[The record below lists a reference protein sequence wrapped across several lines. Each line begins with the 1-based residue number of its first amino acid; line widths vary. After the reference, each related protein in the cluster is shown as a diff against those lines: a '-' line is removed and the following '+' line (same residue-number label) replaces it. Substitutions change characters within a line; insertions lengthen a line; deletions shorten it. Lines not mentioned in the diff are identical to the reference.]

1 MKFSQILLLL
11 MVSASSSLS
20 GDDRPNIVFLF
31 ADDWGRYASA
41 YQEIEGPQSINALID
56 TPHFDRVA
64 NEGALFSN
72 AFVPAPSCTPCR
84 SSLLSGRYFWNTGRA
99 AILQGAVWD
108 PEIPSYP
115 LELEKSGYHIG
126 YSYKVWT
133 PGRPANAPY
142 GAKRT
147 AYHQGG
153 TNFNRF
159 SQYTSAKAPQSG
171 VEEAKEDLYEEV
183 RQNFD
188 AFIGDRKEG
197 QPFCYWWGPTNT
209 HRKWIKGS
217 GKDIWGL
224 DPDKLKGR
232 LPPFLPDNHDV
243 REDVNDYLGECLAV
257 DAGIGIILKK
267 LEDMGE
273 LDNTLVVISGDHGI
287 PGIPRGKCNLYDL
300 GTEVTLAARWPSK
313 IKAGRIIDDFVNLLE
328 LAPTFL
334 KAGQTAVP
342 DGMSERDLMPLFLS
356 KESGQI
362 DDQRDSVVVGRERHV
377 ASARE
382 GLLPY
387 PQRAIRTKD
396 FLYIRNFEPDRWP
409 MGSPGEMTDTHTPEW
424 DKLVGNTFITFG
436 DLDASPTKA
445 WVIEHRN
452 EPENRIYYD
461 YAFGKRPAEEL
472 FDLRTDSDYMNNVA
486 EEADYQAIKRE
497 LSKELMNTLI
507 SEKDPRVTEDPV
519 RYEHT
524 PFTDSHIWQPAPS

>member
-1 MKFSQILLLL
+1 MKLFYSLVFL
-11 MVSASSSLS
+11 MAAASGSLF
-20 GDDRPNIVFLF
+20 GEKRPNIVFLF

-41 YQEIEGPQSINALID
+41 YQEIEGPQSINAVIN
-56 TPHFDRVA
+56 TPNFDRVA

-84 SSLLSGRYFWNTGRA
+84 SSLLTGRYFWNTGRA

-108 PEIPSYP
+108 ETIPSYP
-115 LELEKSGYHIG
+115 LELEKTGYHIG
-126 YSYKVWT
+126 YSYKVWS
-133 PGRPANAPY
+133 PGTPANAPY
-142 GAKRT
+142 GASRN

-159 SQYTSAKAPQSG
+159 SQYASAKAPQIG
-171 VEEAKEDLYEEV
+171 VEKAKEQLYEEV
-183 RQNFD
+183 RKNFD
-188 AFIGDRKEG
+188 AFIADREKD

-217 GKDIWGL
+217 GKEVWGL

-232 LPPFLPDNHDV
+232 LPPFLPDTHVV

-257 DAGIGIILKK
+257 DAGIGIILDK
-267 LEDMGE
+267 LDAMGE
-273 LDNTLVVISGDHGI
+273 LDSTLIVISGDHGI
-287 PGIPRGKCNLYDL
+287 PGIPRAKCNLYDL
-300 GTEVTLAARWPSK
+300 GTEVTLAARWPGK
-313 IKAGRIIDDFVNLLE
+313 IKPGRVVDDFVNLLE

-334 KAGQTAVP
+334 KAGQAEVP
-342 DGMSERDLMPLFLS
+342 DGMSKRDLMPLFTAD
-356 KESGQI
+356 KSGQI
-362 DDQRDSVVVGRERHV
+362 DPARESVVVGRERHV

-409 MGSPGEMTDTHTPEW
+409 MGHPGEVTDTHTPET
-424 DKLVGNTFITFG
+424 DKLENNTFIAFG

-452 EPENRIYYD
+452 EPGNQLYYD
-461 YAFGKRPAEEL
+461 YAFGKRPEEEL
-472 FDLRTDSDYMNNVA
+472 YDLKKDPDYMINVA
-486 EEADYQAIKRE
+486 TVEEYQEAKLR
-497 LSKELMNTLI
+497 LSRELMNTLV
-507 SEKDPRVTEDPV
+507 SQNDPRVTEDPV
-519 RYEHT
+519 RFEHAPYT
-524 PFTDSHIWQPAPS
+524 DPFK

>member
-1 MKFSQILLLL
+1 MKRIRFLLLFI
-11 MVSASSSLS
+11 MASPAFLS

-41 YQEIEGPQSINALID
+41 YKEMEGPQSINALID

-64 NEGALFSN
+64 KEGALFTN

-84 SSLLSGRYFWNTGRA
+84 SSLLSGRYFWNTERA
-99 AILQGAVWD
+99 AILQSAVWNED
-108 PEIPSYP
+108 IPSYP

-126 YSYKVWT
+126 YSYKVWSPGT
-133 PGRPANAPY
+133 PAHAPIG
-142 GAKRT
+142 GART

-159 SQYTSAKAPQSG
+159 SQYVSAKAPEIG
-171 VEEAKEDLYEEV
+171 VDAAKGQLFEEV
-183 RQNFD
+183 RQNWD
-188 AFIGDRKEG
+188 AFIADREEG
-197 QPFCYWWGPTNT
+197 QPFCFWWGPTNT

-217 GKDIWGL
+217 GKEVWGL

-232 LPPFLPDNHDV
+232 LPKFLPDTHAV

-287 PGIPRGKCNLYDL
+287 PGIPRAKCNLYDL
-300 GTEVTLAARWPSK
+300 GTEVALAARWPGK
-313 IKAGRIIDDFVNLLE
+313 IKPGRVVSDFINLRE

-334 KAGQTAVP
+334 KVGQAEVP
-342 DGMSERDLMPLFLS
+342 EGMSERDLMPLFLS
-356 KESGQI
+356 KKSGQV
-362 DDQRDSVVVGRERHV
+362 DNARDSVIVGRERHV
-377 ASARE
+377 ANARE
-382 GLLPY
+382 GRLPY

-409 MGSPGEMTDTHTPEW
+409 MGSPGVVTEDGPVDW
-424 DKLVGNTFITFG
+424 DLMENNTFAAFG

-445 WVIEHRN
+445 WIIEHRN
-452 EPENRIYYD
+452 DPENRIFYD
-461 YAFGKRPAEEL
+461 YAFDKRPYEEL
-472 FDLRTDSDYMNNVA
+472 YDLRTDPDYMTNVA
-486 EEADYQAIKRE
+486 EHPDYESIKE
-497 LSKELMNTLI
+497 KLSKELMDTLVG
-507 SEKDPRVTEDPV
+507 ENDPRVVEDPV
-519 RYEHT
+519 RFEHPPYT
-524 PFTDSHIWQPAPS
+524 NDHVWQNP

>member
-1 MKFSQILLLL
+1 MKPLQLFFLFL
-11 MVSASSSLS
+11 MTTTGYLS
-20 GDDRPNIVFLF
+20 GENRPNIVFLF

-41 YQEIEGPQSINALID
+41 YQEIEGPQSINALIH
-56 TPHFDRVA
+56 TPNFDRVA
-64 NEGALFSN
+64 NEGVLFTN

-84 SSLLSGRYFWNTGRA
+84 SSLLTGRYFWNTERA

-108 PEIPSYP
+108 SNIPSYP

-126 YSYKVWT
+126 YSYKVWS
-133 PGRPANAPY
+133 PGTPANAPY
-142 GAKRT
+142 GAQRT

-159 SQYTSAKAPQSG
+159 SQYVSGKAPEIG
-171 VEEAKEDLYEEV
+171 VEAAKEQLYDEV
-183 RQNFD
+183 RQNWD
-188 AFIGDRKEG
+188 AFIEDREKG
-197 QPFCYWWGPTNT
+197 QPFCFWWGPTNT

-232 LPPFLPDNHDV
+232 LPKFLPDTHAV

-257 DAGIGIILKK
+257 DAGIGIIMQK

-300 GTEVTLAARWPSK
+300 GTEVTLAARWPGK
-313 IKAGRIIDDFVNLLE
+313 IKQGRVVSDFINLRE

-342 DGMSERDLMPLFLS
+342 EGMSPRDLMPLFLS
-356 KESGQI
+356 QKSGQV
-362 DDQRDSVVVGRERHV
+362 DAARDSVIVGRERHV
-377 ASARE
+377 AEARE
-382 GLLPY
+382 GRLPY

-396 FLYIRNFEPDRWP
+396 FIYIRNFEPDRWP
-409 MGSPGEMTDTHTPEW
+409 MGSPGGVTETGMPSMDE
-424 DKLVGNTFITFG
+424 LENNTFAAFG

-445 WVIEHRN
+445 WVVQHRN

-461 YAFGKRPAEEL
+461 YAFAKRPLEEL
-472 FDLRTDSDYMNNVA
+472 YDLRVDPDYLTNVA
-486 EEADYQAIKRE
+486 EKSAYQAIKAK
-497 LSKELMNTLI
+497 LSQELMDTLI
-507 SEKDPRVTEDPV
+507 TEKDPRVVEDPV
-519 RYEHT
+519 RFEH
-524 PFTDSHIWQPAPS
+524 PPYTDKP

>member
-1 MKFSQILLLL
+1 MKLLATLIIMMTSTGML
-11 MVSASSSLS
+11 SAA
-20 GDDRPNIVFLF
+20 DRPNIVFLF

-41 YQEIEGPQSINALID
+41 YKDLEGSDSINALIE

-64 NEGALFSN
+64 HEGVLFSN

-108 PEIPSYP
+108 SNIPSYP

-133 PGRPANAPY
+133 PGTPAHAPY
-142 GAKRT
+142 GGRRT

-159 SQYTSAKAPQSG
+159 SQYVTGKAAQIG
-171 VEEAKEDLYEEV
+171 VEAAKEQLYREV
-183 RQNFD
+183 RTNWD
-188 AFIGDRKEG
+188 AFIADRKDK
-197 QPFCYWWGPTNT
+197 QPFCFWWGPTNT

-217 GKDIWGL
+217 GKEIWGL

-232 LPPFLPDNHDV
+232 LPAFLPDVPAV

-257 DAGIGIILKK
+257 DAGIGIIIEK
-267 LEDMGE
+267 LEGMGE
-273 LDNTLVVISGDHGI
+273 LDNTLIVISGDHGI

-300 GTEVTLAARWPSK
+300 GTEVTLAARWPGK
-313 IKAGRIIDDFVNLLE
+313 IKPGRRVDDFVNLRE

-334 KAGQTAVP
+334 KAGKAAVP
-342 DGMSERDLMPLFLS
+342 EGMSERDLMPLFLS
-356 KESGQI
+356 PKSGQI
-362 DDQRDSVVVGRERHV
+362 DAARDSVVVGRERHV
-377 ASARE
+377 AAARE

-387 PQRAIRTKD
+387 PQRAIRTQD

-409 MGSPGEMTDTHTPEW
+409 MGSPGQVTDEVTPDLDLLEN
-424 DKLVGNTFITFG
+424 NTFAGFG

-445 WVIEHRN
+445 WVIQHRN

-461 YAFGKRPAEEL
+461 YAFDKRPYEEL
-472 FDLRTDSDYMNNVA
+472 YDLRTDPDYMTNVA
-486 EEADYQAIKRE
+486 EHPDYESIRE
-497 LSKELMNTLI
+497 KLSKRLMDTLVT
-507 SEKDPRVTEDPV
+507 EKDPRVVEDPV
-519 RYEHT
+519 RFEHP
-524 PFTDSHIWQPAPS
+524 PFTEGHK